1 MYGRRTVGDGTP
13 GVQEGSP
20 ASGDHGLAAR
30 EAQVVEQIRQFARSV
45 YAVVAHLA
53 TQVDLSQ
60 SDFQALARVVA
71 AGGLT
76 GAELRRILG
85 LTSSS
90 ISELADRLER
100 NGMIT
105 RTRPRVDR
113 RLVVLKPTAR
123 GRRVVERALGPVLT
137 GMARAVRALTDEE
150 LDVVSRF
157 LGELEE
163 TLDEIAA
170 ER

>member
-1 MYGRRTVGDGTP
+1 M
-13 GVQEGSP
+13 
-20 ASGDHGLAAR
+20 
-30 EAQVVEQIRQFARSV
+30 
-45 YAVVAHLA
+45 
-53 TQVDLSQ
+53 
-60 SDFQALARVVA
+60 
-71 AGGLT
+71 T

-123 GRRVVERALGPVLT
+123 GRRVVERALGPLLAR
-137 GMARAVRALTDEE
+137 MATAVRALTDEE

-163 TLDEIAA
+163 TLDEVAA